1 MLIQVDGVPRPI
13 LLTGCDTLLPVLARV
28 MGSWRFRPVETN
40 SAAPVISV
48 RRINRRY
55 RIDSPWLE
63 EPAEDDTEVG
73 AVCCLAIDLVQAYVE
88 HDPSLLCLHCAAVAI
103 DGRLVVFP
111 STVRAGKSM
120 LVARLASKGHRIYAD
135 DVLPIAAPEEKGLAL
150 GLAPRLRRPLPSS
163 IGTELRA
170 FVDAHRG
177 PEDNRYLYL
186 SLTAAMLAQHGST
199 APIGAFVLLDR
210 RPSVR
215 AQLVP
220 IARGSGLQQLIA
232 QNFAQGG
239 ASIGSVERLAAL
251 VECLPCVTLVYSDLD
266 EASALL
272 QDRFSGW
279 NFRSESARARSQSV
293 PADASEP
300 EQHEPESNDVRG
312 YGADK
317 SCARR
322 VRQAPGVYLKRVDG
336 DLFLIRHEQDGVF
349 HLNPIAAA
357 LWCLLEHPATIEE
370 AVSVL
375 HDAFPEADP
384 RQIKRDVRSL
394 FDRLHRARLI
404 RNCRVAR

>member
-13 LLTGCDTLLPVLARV
+13 LLTGCDMLLPVLAAV
-28 MGSWRFRPVETN
+28 MGSWRFRRVEMS
-40 SAAPVISV
+40 SADPVISV
-48 RRINRRY
+48 RRVEHGY

-73 AVCCLAIDLVQAYVE
+73 AACCLAIDLVQAYVE

-111 STVRAGKSM
+111 NTVRAGKST

-135 DVLPIAAPEEKGLAL
+135 DLLPIVAEDKGLAL
-150 GLAPRLRRPLPSS
+150 GLAPRLRRPLPSN
-163 IGTELRA
+163 IGTELYA
-170 FVDAHRG
+170 FIDAHGG
-177 PEDNRYLYL
+177 PQDNRYLYL
-186 SLTAAMLAQHGST
+186 SLTAAMLAPYGST
-199 APIGAFVLLDR
+199 APMGAFVLLDR

-220 IARGSGLQQLIA
+220 VARGIGLRQLIA

-239 ASIGSVERLAAL
+239 ASISSVERLAAL
-251 VECLPCVTLVYSDLD
+251 VERLPCATLVYSDLD

-272 QDRFSGW
+272 QDRFSGCS
-279 NFRSESARARSQSV
+279 FRPESTRARSQSMPPV
-293 PADASEP
+293 TGEP
-300 EQHEPESNDVRG
+300 EKHEPESTNVYRCGAARSRG
-312 YGADK
+312 
-317 SCARR
+317 RR
-322 VRQAPGVYLKRVDG
+322 VRQTPGVYLKRVDG

-370 AVSVL
+370 AIGVVC
-375 HDAFPEADP
+375 DAFPEADP
-384 RQIKRDVRSL
+384 RQINRDVRKL
-394 FDRLHRARLI
+394 FDRLHRAGLI
-404 RNCRVAR
+404 RSCRVAR